1 MCLYLALLVMMYL
14 AYRPTLL
21 AAIAK
26 GAFRTAL
33 DRQLAPD
40 VLLASLNRSL
50 FDFDRG
56 KLTLA
61 NAGHPPLLHYR
72 PGTSEIA
79 ELRPRGL
86 ALGMTRQA
94 SFGLVEVAF
103 EAGDVFLFCTDGLLE
118 AFSGTREEFGLER
131 TKALFAQT
139 DGCAPEALSQQ
150 LWRTLDAFTGVVSP
164 PTTSRRLSS
173 RSTDRRKSCY
183 FGVLTGV

>member
-40 VLLASLNRSL
+40 VLLASLNCSLYDLTERRMFVSFPCGL

-72 PGTSEIA
+72 PGTSRIA
-79 ELRPRGL
+79 EVRPRGL

-118 AFSGTREEFGLER
+118 AFSGTRKEFGLER
-131 TKALFAQT
+131 TKALFA
-139 DGCAPEALSQQ
+139 
-150 LWRTLDAFTGVVSP
+150 
-164 PTTSRRLSS
+164 
-173 RSTDRRKSCY
+173 
-183 FGVLTGV
+183 